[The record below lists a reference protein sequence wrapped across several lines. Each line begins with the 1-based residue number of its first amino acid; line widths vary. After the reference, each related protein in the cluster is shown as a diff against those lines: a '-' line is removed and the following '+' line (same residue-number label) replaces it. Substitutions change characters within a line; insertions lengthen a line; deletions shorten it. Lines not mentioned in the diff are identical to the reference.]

1 MNEAVICCVKGARGK
16 GKAGDPC
23 TGEADC
29 LSSLCIDDEI
39 AGKVCSD
46 RCESADDCPVGLK
59 NCTQFPFVDT
69 DLKFCTPS
77 TPELA
82 DFVPGEPVLA
92 GPPLW
97 RKEGGLA
104 RWVHRPRASK

>member
-1 MNEAVICCVKGARGK
+1 VNEAVICCVKGARGK

-46 RCESADDCPVGLK
+46 RCKSADDCPVGLK

-77 TPELA
+77 TPE
-82 DFVPGEPVLA
+82 E
-92 GPPLW
+92 
-97 RKEGGLA
+97 
-104 RWVHRPRASK
+104 